1 MAIASSGMSSIL
13 GLMPILKDYP
23 AVMVRMGHAEISAAT
38 TLEALGY
45 SAKARVF
52 RDVRVGIWGSKK
64 IASWNAKNRQM
75 TLAIYIY
82 DEGLFCHLLNKV
94 SKMIRDGFLDPDDYL
109 GIYDDKREAL
119 CEEFDYRRN
128 DDDYCVLDSDQMFWS
143 LTNYAQAVNGDFE

>member
-1 MAIASSGMSSIL
+1 
-13 GLMPILKDYP
+13 
-23 AVMVRMGHAEISAAT
+23 
-38 TLEALGY
+38 
-45 SAKARVF
+45 
-52 RDVRVGIWGSKK
+52 VRVGIWGSKK